1 MEARPDKSWSTW
13 TRTRCGQRIFPPATV
28 TNAILAQN
36 LVLPSGTEKLG
47 RYEYNVRLNASPTA
61 LADLNDLPVRT
72 VEGATIYLRD
82 VAHVRDGYSPQQ
94 NMVRVDGRRAVLT
107 TVQKNGSVSTLDI
120 IRHVKDLLPKIKAGA
135 PEALNIGLVGDQSI
149 FVKAAVSGVAREAVI
164 AALLTALMILLF
176 LGSWRSTLI
185 ITTSIPLA
193 ILASIVTLS
202 SLGETINVMTLS
214 GLALAVGILVDDA
227 TVTIE
232 NINWHLEQGKDVE
245 QAILDGGDQI
255 IVPALFSLLSICIVF
270 VPMFFLGG
278 VARYLFVPMAE
289 AVVFALMAS
298 FVLSRTL
305 VPSLA
310 KYLLQP
316 HSVVHPHVSGH
327 PQHTLNTRQA
337 AAVRSGWAW
346 PLIRFQ
352 REFERRFAAMR
363 HGYKELLELAVGN
376 QRQFLIGFAAVVVL
390 SFSLVPWLGSDFF
403 PAVDTGQIKLHVRAP
418 TGTRIEETA
427 RLTDLIER
435 EIRSFVPADELY
447 GMVDNIGLPVSGI
460 NISYSNSAP
469 AGPADA
475 DILITLNANHRPTR
489 RLCADFAGTTAGT
502 ISERYF
508 RFPAGRHCHPNPEF
522 RFAGAHRRA
531 SGWLQA
537 RREP

>member
-1 MEARPDKSWSTW
+1 MVDLDPNAMRAKNLSPGD
-13 TRTRCGQRIFPPATV
+13 V

-149 FVKAAVSGVAREAVI
+149 FVKAAVSGVAREARHCSAVDGTDDPPLFGQLALHVDHHNVDTAGHSGIHRDTVI
-164 AALLTALMILLF
+164 A
-176 LGSWRSTLI
+176 RRDDH
-185 ITTSIPLA
+185 
-193 ILASIVTLS
+193 
-202 SLGETINVMTLS
+202 VMTLS

-278 VARYLFVPMAE
+278 RGTIP
-289 AVVFALMAS
+289 
-298 FVLSRTL
+298 
-305 VPSLA
+305 
-310 KYLLQP
+310 
-316 HSVVHPHVSGH
+316 
-327 PQHTLNTRQA
+327 
-337 AAVRSGWAW
+337 
-346 PLIRFQ
+346 
-352 REFERRFAAMR
+352 
-363 HGYKELLELAVGN
+363 
-376 QRQFLIGFAAVVVL
+376 
-390 SFSLVPWLGSDFF
+390 
-403 PAVDTGQIKLHVRAP
+403 VRAH
-418 TGTRIEETA
+418 G
-427 RLTDLIER
+427 
-435 EIRSFVPADELY
+435 
-447 GMVDNIGLPVSGI
+447 
-460 NISYSNSAP
+460 
-469 AGPADA
+469 
-475 DILITLNANHRPTR
+475 
-489 RLCADFAGTTAGT
+489 
-502 ISERYF
+502 
-508 RFPAGRHCHPNPEF
+508 
-522 RFAGAHRRA
+522 
-531 SGWLQA
+531 
-537 RREP
+537 